1 MLQMDINVLSKMA
14 RVCLFIKLPINY
26 TSDGVL
32 SFKNWLE
39 KDNMFEFE
47 VEKMENMVTIR
58 EEMSK
63 LERDNLR
70 MGCALVYGS
79 ILILAAYHMGFKFG
93 EAQKYDRNVSI
104 ERIVYDR
111 CLQFGDID

>member
-39 KDNMFEFE
+39 KDREVQNHYEFL
-47 VEKMENMVTIR
+47 R
-58 EEMSK
+58 EGLAIYPS
-63 LERDNLR
+63 LEAKKTHCPEFILS
-70 MGCALVYGS
+70 YGS
-79 ILILAAYHMGFKFG
+79 KPRPSKPKRTLKGL
-93 EAQKYDRNVSI
+93 
-104 ERIVYDR
+104 RIA
-111 CLQFGDID
+111 IDPGHI